1 MKIHRCDYCSC
12 NRPSTVFVEVL
23 RKKYNKWMCGLC
35 MRTRLHGDGRLAVV
49 RKGDAIKVFFYFEE
63 PAFFDQCVREK
74 LLQQALTKLKFVVLD
89 AKDDWVS
96 IEYEEPI
103 FARLRGTHNRIH
115 EDLLW
120 TLKKGLENIF
130 V

>member
-1 MKIHRCDYCSC
+1 MCDICLESRIH
-12 NRPSTVFVEVL
+12 
-23 RKKYNKWMCGLC
+23 K
-35 MRTRLHGDGRLAVV
+35 DGRLVVV
-49 RKGDAIKVFFYFEE
+49 RKGDAIKVFFHFEE
-63 PAFFDQCVREK
+63 PAFFDQCARKK

-115 EDLLW
+115 KDLLW